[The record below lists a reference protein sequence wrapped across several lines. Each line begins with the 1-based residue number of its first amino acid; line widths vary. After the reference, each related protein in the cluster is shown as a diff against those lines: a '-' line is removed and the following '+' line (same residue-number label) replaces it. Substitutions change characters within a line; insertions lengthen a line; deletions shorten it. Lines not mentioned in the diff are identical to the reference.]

1 MTADPG
7 AAARAPHVVHATLEA
22 WGNFYLITG
31 TAAAT
36 LTGLQFIV
44 QTLLASDARPL
55 GGGDP
60 EGGIAAFGSPTV
72 VHLSLAL
79 LLSAVL
85 SAPWVGYV
93 ALRVTLGLLGAG
105 ALVYSGVVLRRAR
118 RQHGYTPATE
128 DWVWHVS
135 LPAAAYAAV
144 LVAGVILDGG
154 GLLLVAAATLL
165 LIFIGIHNAWDTI
178 TYLTVNALRDG
189 AREGGR
195 APARAEDPAT

>member
-55 GGGDP
+55 GDGDP

-105 ALVYSGVVLRRAR
+105 ALVYSGVVLRRRGGSTAIR
-118 RQHGYTPATE
+118 RRPRTGCGTCPCRRRRTRPCWWPA
-128 DWVWHVS
+128 
-135 LPAAAYAAV
+135 
-144 LVAGVILDGG
+144 
-154 GLLLVAAATLL
+154 
-165 LIFIGIHNAWDTI
+165 
-178 TYLTVNALRDG
+178 
-189 AREGGR
+189 
-195 APARAEDPAT
+195 